1 MFASGLLFFVGA
13 RGFHGMQSIWFWL
26 LIAGYLLTLCLIP
39 FVLLQRRKPPV
50 SMLAWIMAII
60 ALPGAGGL
68 LFLAFGINRVG
79 RRTSLK
85 QASKRT
91 IDPLLPTLTQYRVL
105 PGESPRQGMS
115 QLDRLADR
123 VSNTSSCM
131 GNSIELLSDT
141 NRTLG
146 LIEQAILGARES
158 IHLEYYIWQP
168 DRTGRKLRDLL
179 IRKAGEGVKIR
190 FLFDGVGSLLL
201 GRKFLRPM
209 REAGIEIASALPGAS
224 LFERWSF
231 NLRNHR
237 KIVIVD
243 GVVGFTGGMN
253 IGDEY
258 IGRNRS
264 IGYWRDT
271 HLRLVGPSVLQLQQ
285 VFAEDWFFATG
296 QLLTE
301 PQWFPEPK
309 ELGTQIAQVIGGGP
323 DGDLEAFHSLFFASI
338 NEARER
344 ITIATSY
351 FVPTPAL
358 VTALEAAAYRGV
370 LVRIIVPFISDHQ
383 WMVTAGRGF
392 YESLLESGVEI
403 YEYRKGLL
411 HSKTITVDGQWSLV
425 GTPNFDARSLLLN
438 FEVAVVLPG
447 PQVALQLEEQFDDD
461 LQHAVRVE
469 LNEFRRRPLRQR
481 IVEQMLKLFSPI
493 L

>member
-1 MFASGLLFFVGA
+1 
-13 RGFHGMQSIWFWL
+13 MQSLWSWL
-26 LIAGYLLTLCLIP
+26 IVAGYVFTLGLVP
-39 FVLLQRRKPPV
+39 VVLLQRRKPPV
-50 SMLAWIMAII
+50 SMMAWIMAIVS
-60 ALPGAGGL
+60 LPWLGGV
-68 LFLAFGINRVG
+68 LFLLFGINRVG

-105 PGESPRQGMS
+105 PGEVTSARFS
-115 QLDRLADR
+115 QLERLAAH
-123 VSNTSSCM
+123 VSDASLCL
-131 GNSIELLSDT
+131 GNSVELLSDT

-146 LIEQAILGARES
+146 LIEQAILAARES

-168 DRTGRKLRDLL
+168 DRTGRRLRDLL
-179 IRKAGEGVKIR
+179 IRKAREGVQVR
-190 FLFDGVGSLLL
+190 FLFDGVGSLFL
-201 GRKFLRPM
+201 GRKFLQPM
-209 REAGIEIASALPGAS
+209 REAGIEIASAIPGAS
-224 LFERWSF
+224 FFERWSF

-258 IGRNRS
+258 LGRKRS

-271 HLRLVGPSVLQLQQ
+271 HLRIVGPSVLQLQQ

-296 QLLTE
+296 RLLTD
-301 PQWFPEPK
+301 PRWFPTPN
-309 ELGTQIAQVIGGGP
+309 ELGSQVAQVIGGGP
-323 DGDLEAFHSLFFASI
+323 EEDVEVFHSLFFAAI

-370 LVRIIVPFISDHQ
+370 NVRIIVPAISDHR
-383 WMVTAGRGF
+383 WMVTAGQGF

-411 HSKTITVDGQWSLV
+411 HSKTMTIDGHWSLV
-425 GTPNFDARSLLLN
+425 GTPNFDSRSLLLN

-447 PQVALQLEEQFDDD
+447 PAIAMQLEEQFAED
-461 LQHAVRVE
+461 LQSADRVD
-469 LNEFRRRPLRQR
+469 LNEFRRRPLVQR
-481 IVEQMLKLFSPI
+481 VTEQVLKLFAPI

>member
-1 MFASGLLFFVGA
+1 
-13 RGFHGMQSIWFWL
+13 MQSLWVSLFIE
-26 LIAGYLLTLCLIP
+26 GYLLTLLLVP
-39 FVLLQRRKPPV
+39 FVLLQRRKQPV
-50 SMLAWIMAII
+50 SILAWIMAIVS
-60 ALPGAGGL
+60 LPYVGSL
-68 LFLAFGINRVG
+68 LFLAFGINRVA
-79 RRTSLK
+79 RRASLK

-91 IDPLLPTLTQYRVL
+91 IDSLLPTLTQYQVI
-105 PGESPRQGMS
+105 PGEQR
-115 QLDRLADR
+115 LDRMPQLVRLAHR
-123 VSNTSSCM
+123 VSNARPCH
-131 GNSIELLSDT
+131 GNSVELLSDT

-146 LIEQAILGARES
+146 LIEQAILAARES

-179 IRKAGEGVKIR
+179 VQRARDGIKVR
-190 FLFDGVGSLLL
+190 FLFDGIGSLLL
-201 GRKFLRPM
+201 GRKFLKPM
-209 REAGIEIASALPGAS
+209 RDAGIEIASALPGAS
-224 LFERWSF
+224 VFERWSF

-243 GVVGFTGGMN
+243 GLVGFTGGMN

-258 IGRNRS
+258 LGRNRK

-301 PQWFPEPK
+301 SRWFPEPR
-309 ELGTQIAQVIGGGP
+309 EPGNQVAQVIGGGP
-323 DGDLEAFHSLFFASI
+323 DGDVEVFHSLFFAAI

-358 VTALEAAAYRGV
+358 VTALEAAAHRGV
-370 LVRIIVPFISDHQ
+370 NVRLMVPAISDHR
-383 WMVTAGRGF
+383 WMITAGRGY
-392 YESLLESGVEI
+392 YESLLDAGVEI
-403 YEYRKGLL
+403 YEYHKGLL
-411 HSKTITVDGQWSLV
+411 HSKTLTIDGVWSLV
-425 GTPNFDARSLLLN
+425 GTPNFDTRSLILN

-447 PQVALQLEEQFDDD
+447 PQIALQLEEQFADD
-461 LQHAVRVE
+461 LQHSRRIH
-469 LNEFRRRPLRQR
+469 LDEFRRRSLVQK
-481 IVEQMLKLFSPI
+481 IFEQVLKLFSPI